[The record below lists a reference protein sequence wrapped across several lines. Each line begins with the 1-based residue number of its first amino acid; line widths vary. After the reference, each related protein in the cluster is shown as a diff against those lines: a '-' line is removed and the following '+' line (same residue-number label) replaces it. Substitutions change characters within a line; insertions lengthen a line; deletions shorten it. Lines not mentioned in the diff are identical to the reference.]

1 MQHGA
6 GGSDRMSRT
15 KLYEL
20 AGWAAWAAFFAAL
33 IWIAWIGSGAPY

>member
-1 MQHGA
+1 
-6 GGSDRMSRT
+6 MSRT

-33 IWIAWIGSGAPY
+33 IWIAWIGSGAPH